1 MMKDYEILDSLKDV
15 RIVIGEVNE
24 RFGEYGAPQNVSM
37 VIEELINKYTPRI
50 PTGVRCRRYC
60 PVCGRRIRDG
70 KGNNLTRDIR
80 CPKCGQLF
88 EWD

>member
-1 MMKDYEILDSLKDV
+1 MKDYEILDELKDV
-15 RIVIGEVNE
+15 KVVMEMVNE
-24 RFGEYGAPQNVSM
+24 ESGTDTFPSNLQ
-37 VIEELINKYTPRI
+37 ILIDELISKYTPRV

-80 CPKCGQLF
+80 CPKCGQIF

>member
-1 MMKDYEILDSLKDV
+1 MKDYEILDNLKDV
-15 RIVIGEVNE
+15 QAVIESVNDY
-24 RFGEYGAPQNVSM
+24 FGEYGAPPNVTM
-37 VIEELINKYTPRI
+37 VIDELIAKYTPRV
-50 PTGVRCRRYC
+50 PTGVKCRRYC

-80 CPKCGQLF
+80 CPKCGQIF